1 MSVSSMTDGEANGAG
16 GADPWHI
23 VDVETLDVDTIGLV
37 IRQVEVSPRA
47 DQLAYRESEID
58 ALWTLADMAA
68 QAGDTD
74 ASEWLELLWQAH
86 DHVGDGDRTQ
96 ALAALTRLRDRL
108 AETERR
114 RSRHS
119 ASM

>member
-1 MSVSSMTDGEANGAG
+1 MSVCSMINEEANGAG

-23 VDVETLDVDTIGLV
+23 VDVETLDVDTVALV

-74 ASEWLELLWQAH
+74 ASEWLDLLWQAH

-114 RSRHS
+114 RSPHS

>member
-1 MSVSSMTDGEANGAG
+1 MIDGEVSGVG
-16 GADPWHI
+16 GGDPWHI
-23 VDVETLDVDTIGLV
+23 VDVETLDVDTVVLV
-37 IRQVEVSPRA
+37 IHQVEVSPRA

-58 ALWTLADMAA
+58 TLWTLADMAA

-86 DHVGDGDRTQ
+86 DHVGDGDRTL

>member
-1 MSVSSMTDGEANGAG
+1 MINGEENGAG

-23 VDVETLDVDTIGLV
+23 VDVETLDVDTVTLV
-37 IRQVEVSPRA
+37 IRQVEISPRA

-96 ALAALTRLRDRL
+96 ALAALTRLRDRI
-108 AETERR
+108 AEADRR
-114 RSRHS
+114 RSPHS
-119 ASM
+119 AST

>member
-1 MSVSSMTDGEANGAG
+1 MNTGSMISVEVNGAG

-23 VDVETLDVDTIGLV
+23 VDVETLDVDTVALV
-37 IRQVEVSPRA
+37 IRQVEVSPRP
-47 DQLAYRESEID
+47 DHLVYRESEID
-58 ALWTLADMAA
+58 ALWTLADMAV

-108 AETERR
+108 AEAERR
-114 RSRHS
+114 RIPHS
-119 ASM
+119 APN